1 MTKFYEKN
9 YQERLVEIVSDPSL
23 AKSFQEQAVFEH
35 EKLIENYLTDFSL
48 PVGVLY
54 RLQVDGKKYVVPM
67 ATEEAS
73 VVAAANNGSKYL
85 GNIQTVYQTHSRFG
99 QILVVGDF
107 DQINTI
113 YQANQKRFKEIAD
126 SAYPSIVKRNGGLQ
140 QIHFRQLDGNHFS
153 FDVLIDTKD
162 AMGANIV
169 NTILESLA
177 DFLRARNVSV
187 IAAIISNLPTTSMT
201 ELKATVSG
209 IDQATAKKIADLSHF
224 GLIDL
229 HRAATDNKGF
239 LNGASS
245 VVLAT
250 GNDWR
255 AFEAGAHAYAAVD
268 GNYKSFTSWKI
279 NSKNQLTASV
289 KLPVSLGIVGGTIN
303 GLKSAQAALRLLDVK
318 TSDELAKV
326 VLATG
331 LAQNFAALKALVSEG
346 IQKGH
351 MKMQHRAEGD
361 AHAENR

>member
-9 YQERLVEIVSDPSL
+9 YQERLAEIISDSSL
-23 AKSFQEQAVFEH
+23 AKSFQEQAVFSH
-35 EKLIENYLTDFSL
+35 ENLIENYLTDFSI
-48 PVGVLY
+48 PVGILRKLV
-54 RLQVDGKKYVVPM
+54 VDGKKYVVPM
-67 ATEEAS
+67 AIEEPS

-85 GNIQTVYQTHSRFG
+85 TNIQTVYQTHLRFG
-99 QILVVGDF
+99 QILVIGDF
-107 DQINTI
+107 DQINLI
-113 YQANQKRFKEIAD
+113 YQNNQKQLKEIAD
-126 SAYPSIVKRNGGLQ
+126 SAYPSIVKRGGGLQ
-140 QIHFRQLDGNHFS
+140 QIHFRQLDGDHFS
-153 FDVLIDTKD
+153 FDILINTKD
-162 AMGANIV
+162 AMGANII

-177 DFLRARNVSV
+177 EFLRNKGVNV

-209 IDQATAKKIADLSHF
+209 IDRKTAEKIAELSHF
-224 GLIDL
+224 GLLDL

-268 GNYKSFTSWKI
+268 GNYKSFASWKI
-279 NSKNQLTASV
+279 NSKNQLIARV
-289 KLPVSLGIVGGTIN
+289 KLPVSLGIVGGTIS
-303 GLKSAQAALRLLDVK
+303 GLKMAQAALRLLDVK
-318 TSDELAKV
+318 SADELAKV

-331 LAQNFAALKALVSEG
+331 LVQNFAALKTLVTEG

-361 AHAENR
+361 VHAEN